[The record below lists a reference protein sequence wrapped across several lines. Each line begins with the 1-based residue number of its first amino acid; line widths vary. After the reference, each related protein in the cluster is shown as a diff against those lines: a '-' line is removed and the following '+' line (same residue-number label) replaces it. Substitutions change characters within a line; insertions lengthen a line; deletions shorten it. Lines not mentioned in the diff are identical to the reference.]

1 MSRTGAHISRP
12 PVVNGAL
19 DTHPACALIA
29 DDGARDRIVETIDCE
44 ELGLDTFTDV
54 DELLSTEHHPS
65 LIVVWIDD
73 TGSALAKTVESLT
86 QRFGQT
92 PIVAACANIERWE
105 IRAALAAGA
114 AGIVL
119 HDDLD
124 STLGPCLQA
133 VLAGQ
138 TCVPREHW
146 RQIEPPAL
154 SAREK
159 QILGLVVMG
168 YMNGQI
174 AEQLFLAE
182 STVKSHLSS
191 AFRKLGVRSRNEAVN
206 LILDPERGL
215 GMGILALGGDP
226 LEPAPVAAAR

>member
-1 MSRTGAHISRP
+1 MSKTGNAVAPRIASSRGTCDW
-12 PVVNGAL
+12 V
-19 DTHPACALIA
+19 ALIA
-29 DDGARDRIVETIDCE
+29 DDDARERMAEIVERED
-44 ELGLDTFTDV
+44 LGFDTFADV
-54 DELLSTEHHPS
+54 DALLSSQSNPS
-65 LIVVWIDD
+65 LIVVWVDD
-73 TGSALAKTVESLT
+73 VGTSLPKAIESLT
-86 QRFGQT
+86 SSFERT
-92 PIVAACANIERWE
+92 PIVAACAGIERWE
-105 IRAALAAGA
+105 MRAALGAGA

-119 HDDLD
+119 HEDLD
-124 STLGPCLQA
+124 SALGPCLQA

-138 TCVPREHW
+138 TCVPRDHW

-154 SAREK
+154 STREK

-168 YMNGQI
+168 YMNSQI

-191 AFRKLGVRSRNEAVN
+191 AFGKLGVRSRNEAVS

-226 LEPAPVAAAR
+226 LETARAG